1 MYIPVSDSESEDI
14 RKHIVTDGLILLQYI
29 IFSSIIGKQSVML
42 GVVWATYIGSWIL
55 KFAFYL
61 VFHPWATVLVYDLKS
76 CHYPRKEPTITIN
89 TKPRKSFFMAVWDRI
104 NEGLLFEWS
113 ICTKQS
119 IDQQNTGN

>member
-29 IFSSIIGKQSVML
+29 LFSSIIGKQSVML

-119 IDQQNTGN
+119 IYQQNTGN

>member
-14 RKHIVTDGLILLQYI
+14 RKHIATDGLILLQYI

-119 IDQQNTGN
+119 IHQQNIGN

>member
-55 KFAFYL
+55 KLSFYL
-61 VFHPWATVLVYDLKS
+61 VFHPWASVLVYDLKS
-76 CHYPRKEPTITIN
+76 CHYPRKEPTITMT

-104 NEGLLFEWS
+104 NEGLLYE
-113 ICTKQS
+113 CMC
-119 IDQQNTGN
+119 DE